1 MLCLSKY
8 RRIITFFREIKSRQ
22 KRKEKKNERKR
33 EMKTNETDNIIGRV
47 MHNCSNSGIC
57 HRVIRECKGTNE
69 RTVNLK
75 KKENEKREKK
85 KPI

>member
-1 MLCLSKY
+1 MSFKIQTY
-8 RRIITFFREIKSRQ
+8 NNFFSRNKIKAKK
-22 KRKEKKNERKR
+22 KRKKNERKR

-57 HRVIRECKGTNE
+57 HRVIRECKRTNE

>member
-1 MLCLSKY
+1 
-8 RRIITFFREIKSRQ
+8 
-22 KRKEKKNERKR
+22 
-33 EMKTNETDNIIGRV
+33 MKTNETDNIIGRI